1 MLSRAWGEEFR
12 TTTVCIDSY
21 EDGVLSGRFY
31 NPYLSDGRKFKSLT
45 QFLLEMER
53 SMDSMDF
60 PKACTETRTFAPPV
74 EGGEREDM
82 PEFLMGNKANFAV
95 KILFRQNAS
104 WQGTV
109 TWMEGRQEKSF
120 RSALELIFLID
131 NALSYSKAS

>member
-1 MLSRAWGEEFR
+1 MLNRAWGEEFR

-21 EDGVLSGRFY
+21 EEGVLSGRFY
-31 NPYLSDGRKFKSLT
+31 NPYLTGGRAFKSLS
-45 QFLLEMER
+45 QFLLEMEKA
-53 SMDSMDF
+53 MDAMDF
-60 PKACTETRTFAPPV
+60 PKAFTETRIFAPPTEV
-74 EGGEREDM
+74 GEREEHTD
-82 PEFLMGNKANFAV
+82 FLMGNKANFAV
-95 KILFRQNAS
+95 KILFRQNSS